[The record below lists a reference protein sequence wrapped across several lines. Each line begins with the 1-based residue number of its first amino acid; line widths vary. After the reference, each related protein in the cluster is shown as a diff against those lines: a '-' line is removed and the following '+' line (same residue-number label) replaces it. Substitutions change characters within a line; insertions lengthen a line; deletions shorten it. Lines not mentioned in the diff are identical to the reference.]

1 MSNAD
6 VSGLLSKTMDDSAR
20 GDIAKSAV
28 LSHVRHKTT
37 LNNTSGVTLYNATAV
52 PSREVHHLSGD

>member
-20 GDIAKSAV
+20 GDIAKSAI
-28 LSHVRHKTT
+28 LSQVRHQTT
-37 LNNTSGVTLYNATAV
+37 LNNTSGVTLYNGTAV
-52 PSREVHHLSGD
+52 V